1 MASSHAPTKIL
12 WLQNDHQ
19 QRSFSRHNTEQWAVL
34 RSLQNT
40 IYHTYCNHTCNFL
53 CNEITKS
60 VQFYV
65 VLFPLAW
72 FLAYKHVSG
81 GVLVSWVNQISQT
94 STNFMNLI
102 FFPGHKNCDK
112 WGSHII
118 CRWWSFGS
126 NRD

>member
-40 IYHTYCNHTCNFL
+40 IYHTYCNHTCNYYKE
-53 CNEITKS
+53 CS
-60 VQFYV
+60 VL

-81 GVLVSWVNQISQT
+81 GVLVSWVNQISQS
-94 STNFMNLI
+94 STN
-102 FFPGHKNCDK
+102 
-112 WGSHII
+112 S
-118 CRWWSFGS
+118 
-126 NRD
+126 